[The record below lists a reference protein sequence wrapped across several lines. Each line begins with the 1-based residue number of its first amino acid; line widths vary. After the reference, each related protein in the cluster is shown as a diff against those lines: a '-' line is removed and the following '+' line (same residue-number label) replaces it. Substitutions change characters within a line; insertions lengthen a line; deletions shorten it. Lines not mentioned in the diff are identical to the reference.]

1 MIWRS
6 SATRRW
12 RCLFMVREQGLEHI
26 GLRFAAV
33 IGPVPVPVGEH
44 ERRDVREAVRHGGP
58 LYGVD
63 GSIFEE
69 HHWPTSVV
77 GGKRLEMVQEQPL
90 VLLLQRI
97 HAHHRRGRHLRER
110 EPGADADHIE
120 LEVFPQVRYRREGHR
135 RGARRGDRGRSRM
148 GGSRRPCRKG
158 GRVRE
163 HGRVG
168 PVEPRVG
175 RLQPLPAATRRE
187 CCARWTSRRRPWPS
201 RCWKP
206 STSCAATPRRGRPAS
221 RGRIRSGAGCCAPN
235 PITACGRRRCGSTCA
250 TRSAPATSGWRGRGA
265 TAAISGGGSVVCL
278 DAALTLP
285 SHQR

>member
-1 MIWRS
+1 
-6 SATRRW
+6 
-12 RCLFMVREQGLEHI
+12 MVRNRASNTLACVS
-26 GLRFAAV
+26 RPV
-33 IGPVPVPVGEH
+33 IDPVPVPVGEH

-135 RGARRGDRGRSRM
+135 RTGEALDAVIADGPGWEGLGDLVARVAALA
-148 GGSRRPCRKG
+148 K
-158 GRVRE
+158 

-175 RLQPLPAATRRE
+175 RLQPLPPLHAANAAHAGHRGV
-187 CCARWTSRRRPWPS
+187 ARGQAVAGSRRRPAQRRPG
-201 RCWKP
+201 
-206 STSCAATPRRGRPAS
+206 AADRLPAAEFEVEPAAAHPIRSPPVGDGGVVPPARRVPRRRHLA
-221 RGRIRSGAGCCAPN
+221 GA
-235 PITACGRRRCGSTCA
+235 
-250 TRSAPATSGWRGRGA
+250 
-265 TAAISGGGSVVCL
+265 V
-278 DAALTLP
+278 AALRRYQGEGRWSAWMPL
-285 SHQR
+285 